1 MDSAQEQRIQYEQR
15 IQRITTNEW
24 ILIFVNG
31 YCCCYEVTENMN
43 CITSQEMSRWL
54 TITYTRLLTEC
65 WYMVQSRRGS
75 PSCELICTAQ
85 VVYLKTTSGVS
96 NEPQNNEPTDHTLSS
111 RSRVL
116 HWSRQLILL
125 KIENDNINEFL
136 IILIELC
143 DNILGI

>member
-1 MDSAQEQRIQYEQR
+1 
-15 IQRITTNEW
+15 
-24 ILIFVNG
+24 
-31 YCCCYEVTENMN
+31 
-43 CITSQEMSRWL
+43 
-54 TITYTRLLTEC
+54 
-65 WYMVQSRRGS
+65 MVQSRRGS